1 MSCASNIEARGPE
14 SVLIGYVSRARYLN
28 LGWLLQPIKGTRTRA
43 AASAVREF
51 RYFSKNEYEMG
62 YFSRNRYV
70 SGV

>member
-1 MSCASNIEARGPE
+1 M
-14 SVLIGYVSRARYLN
+14 IGYVSRAIYLN

-51 RYFSKNEYEMG
+51 RYFSGNEFEMG
-62 YFSRNRYV
+62 YFSRNCYV